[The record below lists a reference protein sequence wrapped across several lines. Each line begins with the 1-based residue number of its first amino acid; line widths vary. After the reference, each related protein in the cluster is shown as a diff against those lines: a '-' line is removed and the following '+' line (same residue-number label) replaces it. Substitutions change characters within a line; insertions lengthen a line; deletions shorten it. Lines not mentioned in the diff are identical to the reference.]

1 MTASRHT
8 LSILV
13 ENEPDVLAR
22 MATLVSRRGYTIES
36 LTIGPTER
44 VGVARIVVV
53 VVAAGERTLEQL
65 TKQLNK
71 LVSVLKIVELK
82 PPTLAG
88 NS

>member
-22 MATLVSRRGYTIES
+22 MATLVARRGYAIES

-44 VGVARIVVV
+44 PGVARIVVV
-53 VVAAGERTLEQL
+53 VIATEGRTLEQL

-71 LVSVLKIVELK
+71 LINVLKIVELK
-82 PPTLAG
+82 PPTLLG
-88 NS
+88 SS